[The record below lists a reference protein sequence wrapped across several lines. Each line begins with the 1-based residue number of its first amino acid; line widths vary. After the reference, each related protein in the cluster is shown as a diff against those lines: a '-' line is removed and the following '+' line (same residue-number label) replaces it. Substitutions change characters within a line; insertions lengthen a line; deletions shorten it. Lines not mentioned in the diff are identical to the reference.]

1 MKKKI
6 LSGFIAF
13 LLVVV
18 GISSTS
24 FDDVITISAE
34 QVTGSYSLD
43 GYLGDKDGYQELV
56 VGDIVNSW
64 ADLTSNDGKE
74 MNYGEQWEFVEDQEL
89 DEANITYLYY
99 SNYDNVKDA
108 QQDRVDFKGRIPN
121 DAFGKYVYKIVSV
134 RALPNKEIYTK
145 HIRSTYTIG
154 AWTEN
159 GESKYTVTLNSD
171 GKTVTV
177 FSIWG
182 TGTSSS
188 IQNSVK
194 IDGKTYKVIRLGQVC
209 LENKS
214 LKKIIIPSGITE
226 IGENAFKGG
235 NKLKTI
241 VINGNLKS
249 VEKNAFAEINPKAV
263 FNIKG
268 SKKNYNK
275 MVKLI
280 KKSGVPKTVKFKNV
294 K

>member
-1 MKKKI
+1 MAGGFAGGI
-6 LSGFIAF
+6 TEVLSGKKNLAK
-13 LLVVV
+13 
-18 GISSTS
+18 GIK
-24 FDDVITISAE
+24 VE
-34 QVTGSYSLD
+34 
-43 GYLGDKDGYQELV
+43 
-56 VGDIVNSW
+56 
-64 ADLTSNDGKE
+64 KE
-74 MNYGEQWEFVEDQEL
+74 E
-89 DEANITYLYY
+89 
-99 SNYDNVKDA
+99 
-108 QQDRVDFKGRIPN
+108 
-121 DAFGKYVYKIVSV
+121 
-134 RALPNKEIYTK
+134 
-145 HIRSTYTIG
+145 
-154 AWTEN
+154 
-159 GESKYTVTLNSD
+159 
-171 GKTVTV
+171 
-177 FSIWG
+177 
-182 TGTSSS
+182 
-188 IQNSVK
+188 NSVK